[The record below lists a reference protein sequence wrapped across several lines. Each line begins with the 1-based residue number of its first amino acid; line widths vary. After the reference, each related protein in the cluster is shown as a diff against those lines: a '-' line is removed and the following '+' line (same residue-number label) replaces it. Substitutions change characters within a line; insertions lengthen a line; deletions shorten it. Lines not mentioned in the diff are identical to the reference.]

1 MPKLSRTFAIAQASP
16 SEHELGIAQSKL
28 VVIKNI
34 NIYVGFYK
42 DDYYL
47 VSPTV
52 QFDLRTMERL
62 SMNECILVSDIKPDS
77 ISFAMK

>member
-1 MPKLSRTFAIAQASP
+1 MPKSDKILM
-16 SEHELGIAQSKL
+16 

-34 NIYVGFYK
+34 NIYIGFYK

-52 QFDLRTMERL
+52 QFDLRTMEKL
-62 SMNECILVSDIKPDS
+62 SMDECILVSNIKPDS
-77 ISFAMK
+77 IYFAMK